1 MKATLALEDGS
12 VYEGKAFGASG
23 EASGEIVFNTSMT
36 GYQEILTDPSYV
48 GQICVMTYPLIG
60 NYGVS
65 AEDFESGKVQAEGFV
80 VREYTDAYSNWRAVE
95 SLGDFLKRQGI
106 LGIEGVDTRAITRRV
121 RQGGELRGVISTE
134 DCDHATLVA
143 RAKAAR
149 SLEGVDLTGKVTTSE
164 RYGWKNDLESPTAW
178 MDVEEA
184 ADPGQPTLDFTGA
197 AAPTISA
204 PRHNVVAM
212 DFGMKR
218 NIARELSYHGCEV
231 TVVPATTS
239 AEDILALDPDG
250 VFLSNG
256 PGDPDPVSYAIDTIK
271 KLVGRKPI
279 FGICLGHQL
288 LGLALGATRYK
299 MKFGHR
305 GANQPV
311 MRLDTGQ
318 VEITSQN
325 HSFCLDSD
333 SLDKAGVDVTHINL
347 NDETV
352 EGISHRDCPAFSV
365 QYHPEAS
372 PGPHDAAYLFDRFVT
387 VMDDYA
393 G

>member
-1 MKATLALEDGS
+1 MKATLALEDGAI
-12 VYEGKAFGASG
+12 YEGKAFGATG
-23 EASGEIVFNTSMT
+23 EAFGEIVFNTSMT

-60 NYGVS
+60 NYGIV
-65 AEDFESGKVQAEGFV
+65 AEDFESGAVQAEGFV
-80 VREYTDAYSNWRAVE
+80 VREYTDAYSNWRAQE
-95 SLGDFLKRQGI
+95 SLGDFLKRHGV

-121 RQGGELRGVISTE
+121 REGGELRAVIATG
-134 DCDHATLVA
+134 DCDHAELVA
-143 RAKAAR
+143 AAK
-149 SLEGVDLTGKVTTSE
+149 SKPGLEGMDIAGHVTTQAQ
-164 RYGWKNDLESPTAW
+164 YGWKNDLESPTAW
-178 MDVEEA
+178 MDASAVA
-184 ADPGQPTLDFTGA
+184 NSDQQTLDFTGA
-197 AAPTISA
+197 RAVGVAET
-204 PRHNVVAM
+204 RHSVVAL

-239 AEDILALDPDG
+239 AEDILAMDPDG

-256 PGDPDPVSYAIDTIK
+256 PGDPDPVTYAIENIR

-288 LGLALGATRYK
+288 LSLALGGKRYK

-311 MRLDTGQ
+311 MRLDTRQ

-325 HSFCLDSD
+325 HSFCVDAG

-347 NDETV
+347 NDDTV
-352 EGISHRDCPAFSV
+352 EGISHREYPAFSV

-372 PGPHDAAYLFDRFVT
+372 PGPHDAAYLFDRFVS
-387 VMDDYA
+387 VMDEVD

>member
-60 NYGVS
+60 NYGVP

-80 VREYTDAYSNWRAVE
+80 VREYTDAYSNWRAAE
-95 SLGDFLKRQGI
+95 SLGDFLKRHGI

-121 RQGGELRGVISTE
+121 RQGGELRAVISTE

-149 SLEGVDLTGKVTTSE
+149 SLEGVDLAGKVTTPE
-164 RYGWKNDLESPTAW
+164 RYAWKNDLESPTAW
-178 MDVEEA
+178 MDVGEA
-184 ADPGQPTLDFTGA
+184 ADPGQLTLDFTGA
-197 AAPTISA
+197 AAPRVSA
-204 PRHNVVAM
+204 PRHRVVAM

-256 PGDPDPVSYAIDTIK
+256 PGDPDPVSYAIDTIR
-271 KLVGRKPI
+271 KLVGKKPI

-288 LGLALGATRYK
+288 LGLALGAKRYK

-318 VEITSQN
+318 VEITS
-325 HSFCLDSD
+325 
-333 SLDKAGVDVTHINL
+333 
-347 NDETV
+347 
-352 EGISHRDCPAFSV
+352 
-365 QYHPEAS
+365 
-372 PGPHDAAYLFDRFVT
+372 
-387 VMDDYA
+387 
-393 G
+393 

>member
-1 MKATLALEDGS
+1 MKATLALEDGT

-23 EASGEIVFNTSMT
+23 EAFGEIVFNTSMT

-60 NYGVS
+60 NYGIP
-65 AEDFESGKVQAEGFV
+65 AEDFESGKVQVEGLV
-80 VREYTDAYSNWRAVE
+80 VREYTEAYSNWRAKE
-95 SLGDFLKRQGI
+95 SLGDFLERHGI

-121 RQGGELRGVISTE
+121 RQGGELRAVISTE
-134 DCDHATLVA
+134 DCGQAALVE
-143 RAKAAR
+143 RAKSAPG
-149 SLEGVDLTGKVTTSE
+149 LEGVDLAGKVTAGE
-164 RYGWKNDLESPTAW
+164 RYAWKNDMESPSAW
-178 MDVEEA
+178 MASGDS
-184 ADPGQPTLDFTGA
+184 ADPGQLMLDFSAST
-197 AAPTISA
+197 APRVSA
-204 PRHNVVAM
+204 PRHNVVAL

-218 NIARELSYHGCEV
+218 NIARELTYHGCEV

-239 AEDILALDPDG
+239 AEDILAMDPDG

-256 PGDPDPVSYAIDTIK
+256 PGDPDPVSYAIETIG
-271 KLVGRKPI
+271 KLVGRTPI

-288 LGLALGATRYK
+288 LGLALGGKRYK

-325 HSFCLDSD
+325 HSFCIDSE
-333 SLDKAGVDVTHINL
+333 SLDTAGVDVTHVNL
-347 NDETV
+347 NDDTV
-352 EGISHRDCPAFSV
+352 EGISHRDYPAFSV

-387 VMDDYA
+387 VMDDYE

>member
-1 MKATLALEDGS
+1 MRATLALEDGA
-12 VYEGKAFGASG
+12 VYEGTAFGATG
-23 EASGEIVFNTSMT
+23 EATGEIVFNTSMT

-60 NYGVS
+60 NYGIVP
-65 AEDFESGKVQAEGFV
+65 EDFESDEVQVEGFV
-80 VREYTDAYSNWRAVE
+80 VREYTEDYSNWRASE
-95 SLGDFLKRQGI
+95 SLGDFLKRHGV

-121 RQGGELRGVISTE
+121 RQGGELRAVISTE
-134 DCDHATLVA
+134 SHDHAQLVE
-143 RAKAAR
+143 RAKALPG
-149 SLEGVDLTGKVTTSE
+149 LEGTDLARQVTTDAQ
-164 RYGWKNDLESPTAW
+164 YAWKNDVASPTAW
-178 MDVEEA
+178 METDGA
-184 ADPGQPTLDFTGA
+184 AAAGQLTLDFGA
-197 AAPTISA
+197 SGEPRVRA
-204 PRHNVVAM
+204 PRHSVVAL

-231 TVVPATTS
+231 TVVPAATS

-256 PGDPDPVSYAIDTIK
+256 PGDPDPVSYAIDNIR
-271 KLVGRKPI
+271 KLVGRKPV

-288 LGLALGATRYK
+288 LALALGAKRYK

-311 MRLDTGQ
+311 MRLDTGR

-325 HSFCLDSD
+325 HSFCIDPD
-333 SLDKAGVDVTHINL
+333 SLDSAGVDVTHANL
-347 NDETV
+347 NDDTV
-352 EGISHRDCPAFSV
+352 EGIAHRECPAFSV

-372 PGPHDAAYLFDRFVT
+372 PGPHDAAYLFDQFVAA
-387 VMDDYA
+387 MDEHAD
-393 G
+393 